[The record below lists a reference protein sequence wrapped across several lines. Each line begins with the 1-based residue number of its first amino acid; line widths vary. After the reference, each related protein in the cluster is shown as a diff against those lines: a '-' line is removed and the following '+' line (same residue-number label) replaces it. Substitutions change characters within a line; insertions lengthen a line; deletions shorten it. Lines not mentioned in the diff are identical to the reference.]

1 MSSGWDSKIPVFIVK
16 VAHVSCYKTNLLV
29 TISHFYREGNADS
42 SDFFFFLTWQYLTTV
57 IPYEKKNGPPS
68 VEDLQILTKSKQRW
82 S

>member
-42 SDFFFFLTWQYLTTV
+42 SDFFFFNLAVLDNSHSLW
-57 IPYEKKNGPPS
+57 EKKWTAICWRSSDIN
-68 VEDLQILTKSKQRW
+68 KK
-82 S
+82 

>member
-42 SDFFFFLTWQYLTTV
+42 SDFFFF
-57 IPYEKKNGPPS
+57 
-68 VEDLQILTKSKQRW
+68 
-82 S
+82 